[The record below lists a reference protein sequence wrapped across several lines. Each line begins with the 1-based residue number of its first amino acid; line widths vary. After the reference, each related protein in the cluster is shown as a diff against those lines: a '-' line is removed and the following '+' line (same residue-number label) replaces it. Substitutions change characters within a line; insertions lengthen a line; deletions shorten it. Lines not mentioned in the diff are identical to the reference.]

1 VNAVDPPR
9 DGGSQTQPSRRR
21 AVSGRLITST
31 GARGT
36 AAGLCV
42 LVVYL
47 HHYYYL
53 LLNPTI
59 NDRAL
64 ITRYQEIAAGTDR
77 APDQYRL
84 LIPSTAA
91 VITRMTTLPLHV
103 VVVLIDS
110 VSLLGGAVLL
120 AWLLCRRGLE
130 SQILPA
136 LLYVGAVAVTALL
149 FPRPET
155 LPGFLGATCV
165 LTAYLHPGRGE
176 AVLGVAGAVLLAGCR
191 PEMAAAAALA
201 FVLQGW
207 RERRSLKSVGGAVLA
222 GLGAL
227 GTLIP
232 ICLHP
237 RTSYMTNLVQVEHN
251 LDPRNQL
258 VLAATLAPVL
268 VYLTRNRAAR
278 WAPLLTW
285 VGAAVGLTFVVGRV
299 DEVRILFPLAGVLA
313 YVAADLWADASEDQS
328 APHPARAQV

>member
-1 VNAVDPPR
+1 MGLPR
-9 DGGSQTQPSRRR
+9 ISRSQTRPNRRR
-21 AVSGRLITST
+21 AFPGHLVTST

-36 AAGLCV
+36 AVGICV

-64 ITRYQEIAAGTDR
+64 ITRYVKIAAGTDL

-91 VITRMTTLPLHV
+91 VITRTTTLPLHV
-103 VVVLIDS
+103 VVILIDS
-110 VSLLGGAVLL
+110 VSLLGGALLL

-155 LPGFLGATCV
+155 LPAFLGATCV
-165 LTAYLHPGRGE
+165 LAAYLHPRPGE

-191 PEMAAAAALA
+191 PEMAAASALA
-201 FVLQGW
+201 FALQGR
-207 RERRSLKSVGGAVLA
+207 RERRYVHSAGGAVLA
-222 GLGAL
+222 ALGAL
-227 GTLIP
+227 GILIP
-232 ICLHP
+232 ILLHP
-237 RTSYMTNLVQVEHN
+237 RTPYMTNLVQVEHN
-251 LDPRNQL
+251 LNPRNQL

-268 VYLTRNRAAR
+268 VYLTRA
-278 WAPLLTW
+278 
-285 VGAAVGLTFVVGRV
+285 
-299 DEVRILFPLAGVLA
+299 
-313 YVAADLWADASEDQS
+313 
-328 APHPARAQV
+328 

>member
-1 VNAVDPPR
+1 
-9 DGGSQTQPSRRR
+9 
-21 AVSGRLITST
+21 VSGHLVTST

-36 AAGLCV
+36 AAGLSV
-42 LVVYL
+42 LIVYL

-64 ITRYQEIAAGTDR
+64 IARYQQIAAGTDR

-91 VITRMTTLPLHV
+91 VITRTTTLPLHV

-110 VSLLGGAVLL
+110 VSLLGGALLL
-120 AWLLCRRGLE
+120 AWLLRRRDLE
-130 SQILPA
+130 SQVLPA

-165 LTAYLHPGRGE
+165 LAAYLHPGRGE
-176 AVLGVAGAVLLAGCR
+176 AMLGVAGAVLLAGCR
-191 PEMAAAAALA
+191 PEMVAGAALA

-207 RERRSLKSVGGAVLA
+207 RERRSVHSIGGAVLA
-222 GLGAL
+222 ALAVLGI
-227 GTLIP
+227 LIP
-232 ICLHP
+232 ILLHP
-237 RTSYMTNLVQVEHN
+237 RTPYLTNLVQVEHN

-258 VLAATLAPVL
+258 LLAATLAPVL
-268 VYLTRNRAAR
+268 VYLTRDRAAR
-278 WAPLLTW
+278 WAPLLAW

-299 DEVRILFPLAGVLA
+299 DEVRIFFPLVGVLS
-313 YVAADLWADASEDQS
+313 YVAADVWADAATDRSVLIRPKRQCELRSGASERPW
-328 APHPARAQV
+328 A